1 LCQARTLVCV
11 RTTIKLAD
19 DVFRAY
25 KQRAAARGT
34 TFAQEVEEALRA
46 DLHHRET
53 NKTEEPYRALVFAG
67 DRAPALVDVEDHNA
81 LQALVD
87 EEERAAGRS

>member
-1 LCQARTLVCV
+1 V

-34 TFAQEVEEALRA
+34 TFAVEVEEALRA

-53 NKTEEPYRALVFAG
+53 SEAEEPYRALVFDG
-67 DRAPALVDVEDHNA
+67 DRAPALVDVDDHRA
-81 LQALVD
+81 LQDLMDD
-87 EEERAAGRS
+87 EERDAAPS